1 MWSGKKGRMRNQN
14 DKVKK
19 LKELLREVKKLKE
32 SGSKIVFTNGCF
44 DLLHVGHLRVF
55 REAKKR
61 GDILIVGVNSDA
73 SVKKLKGPNR
83 PLVPEKE
90 RAELLAN
97 LELIDYVVIF
107 TEETPENLIRAI
119 QPDVLV
125 KGADYKLRQIVGLK
139 DVYSHG
145 GKIVRIPIL
154 PGHSTSQIIK
164 GLQPRKR

>member
-1 MWSGKKGRMRNQN
+1 MQNQN

-55 REAKKR
+55 REAKRR
-61 GDILIVGVNSDA
+61 GDILIVGLNSDA
-73 SVKKLKGPNR
+73 SVKKLKGPTR

-107 TEETPENLIRAI
+107 AEETPENLIRAI
-119 QPDVLV
+119 RPDVLV
-125 KGADYKLRQIVGLK
+125 KGADYKLRQIVGLE
-139 DVYSHG
+139 DVCAHG
-145 GKIVRIPIL
+145 GKVVRVPIL
-154 PGHSTSQIIK
+154 PGHSTSQLIK
-164 GLQPRKR
+164 GKQILRPRKR

>member
-1 MWSGKKGRMRNQN
+1 MQNQN
-14 DKVKK
+14 DKIKK

-55 REAKKR
+55 REAKRR
-61 GDILIVGVNSDA
+61 GDILIVGLNSDA
-73 SVKKLKGPNR
+73 SVKKLKGPDR

-97 LELIDYVVIF
+97 LELIDYVIIF
-107 TEETPENLIRAI
+107 AEETPENLIRAI
-119 QPDVLV
+119 RPDVLV
-125 KGADYKLRQIVGLK
+125 KGADYKLRQIVGLE
-139 DVYSHG
+139 DVYNNG
-145 GKIVRIPIL
+145 GEVVQIPIL
-154 PGHSTSQIIK
+154 PRHSTSQMIK

>member
-1 MWSGKKGRMRNQN
+1 MPNQN
-14 DKVKK
+14 DKIKK
-19 LKELLREVKKLKE
+19 LKELLWEVKKLKE

-73 SVKKLKGPNR
+73 SVKKLKGPGR

-119 QPDVLV
+119 RPDVLV
-125 KGADYKLRQIVGLK
+125 KGADYKLRQIVGFE
-139 DVYSHG
+139 DVCHNG
-145 GKIVRIPIL
+145 GKVVRIPML
-154 PGHSTSQIIK
+154 SGHSTSQLIK
-164 GLQPRKR
+164 GKRILRPRQPRKR

>member
-1 MWSGKKGRMRNQN
+1 MPNQSA
-14 DKVKK
+14 KIKK

-44 DLLHVGHLRVF
+44 DLLHVGHLRIF

-73 SVKKLKGPNR
+73 SVKKLKGPGR

-119 QPDVLV
+119 RPDVLV
-125 KGADYKLRQIVGLK
+125 KGADYKLRQIVGLE
-139 DVYSHG
+139 DVYNHG
-145 GKIVRIPIL
+145 GKVVRIPIL
-154 PGHSTSQIIK
+154 AGHSTSQMIRGKRISGK
-164 GLQPRKR
+164 PLRPRKR